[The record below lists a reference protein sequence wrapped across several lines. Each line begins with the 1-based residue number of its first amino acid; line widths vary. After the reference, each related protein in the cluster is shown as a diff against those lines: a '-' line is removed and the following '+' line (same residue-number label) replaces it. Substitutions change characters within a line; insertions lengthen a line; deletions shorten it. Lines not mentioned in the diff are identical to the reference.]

1 MAGYYDEITGEWV
14 DTGDSTGYGQ
24 LTDVSGTNSIDYGG
38 TTNSDGSVT
47 YTDPDG
53 SVYTVNPNGTYTTQ
67 YMGSDVT
74 YDPTKGGFVDPSGAL
89 IQGGINASVTG
100 QGLLDKIVASIQKNP
115 LAAAGTAAAALK
127 ALTGGN
133 KTQTGGYQGSIPKL
147 QAVRQQVQ
155 YNDPNRRPGEAGRQY
170 FTDTQY
176 VGQNDASGLA
186 AAKTAAQEQASGLM
200 AAYQPKQETPNKYAG
215 TFAMPW
221 QKAAASS
228 EPAKLEPA
236 SGVSAA
242 LPVGTADEKTGALK
256 MAKGGIASLPRY
268 LSGNTDGMADEINTT
283 IDDKDPAKL
292 SHGEFVIP
300 ADVVSHLG
308 NGNSEAGADKLYEMM
323 ARIRKARTGN
333 PEQGKRINPDKF
345 MPGGEVKG
353 YLDGGTV
360 STGTTGTGTGTTTA
374 NPLGSTT
381 SSTLSPWSGEYVTD
395 MLGKGQALSNQPYQA
410 YTGPLTAGASDL
422 QQQQFAGLS
431 DLAKTG
437 LTPTQYTG
445 GVFDANAAKQ
455 YMNPYLQASLDP
467 QLKEQ
472 QRQADIA
479 RLADAGRLTK
489 AGAYGG
495 SRQAIMESEGRRN
508 LLDKQTALIGQGY
521 NTAYDKAMS
530 QFNADATRR
539 LQTEQAQQAANE
551 ASANFGLKTLD
562 ELGQAGATQRG
573 ITAEGIAA
581 DKAQFEEGRDYP
593 YKAVQFQKDLLTG
606 LPITTQATTPNTTEI
621 GNINQQLAGLLGL
634 YQSLAGLI
642 TPK

>member
-1 MAGYYDEITGEWV
+1 MAGYYDEITGDWV
-14 DTGDSTGYGQ
+14 DTGDSAGYDQ
-24 LTDVSGTNSIDYGG
+24 LTDQSGTNTIDYGG
-38 TTNSDGSVT
+38 TVNSDGSVT

-53 SVYTVNPNGTYTTQ
+53 SVYTVNPDGTYVTNFGGKS
-67 YMGSDVT
+67 YT
-74 YDPTKGGFVDPSGAL
+74 YDPASGNFVGESGLGSAL
-89 IQGGINASVTG
+89 S
-100 QGLLDKIVASIQKNP
+100 GLKDKIVASIQKNP
-115 LAAAGTAAAALK
+115 LAAAGAAAAALK
-127 ALTGGN
+127 SLTGGN
-133 KTQTGGYQGSIPKL
+133 QTQTGGYQGTIPKME
-147 QAVRQQVQ
+147 AVRQQVQ

-176 VGQNDASGLA
+176 VGKGDAAGLA

-200 AAYQPKQETPNKYAG
+200 AAYQPKQESANKYAG
-215 TFAMPW
+215 SFAMPW
-221 QKAAASS
+221 QKTAAAA
-228 EPAKLEPA
+228 PAKLEPA
-236 SGVSAA
+236 SGVASA

-268 LSGNTDGMADEINTT
+268 LSGNTDGMADKINTT

-308 NGNSEAGADKLYEMM
+308 NGNSEAGADKLYDMM

-353 YLDGGTV
+353 YAGDTNGSLV
-360 STGTTGTGTGTTTA
+360 STGTTGTGTGVTTA

-381 SSTLSPWSGEYVTD
+381 SSTLSPWAGDYVTN
-395 MLGKGQALSNQPYQA
+395 MLGKGQALSEQPYQA

-445 GVFDANAAKQ
+445 GVFDTDAAKQ
-455 YMNPYLQASLDP
+455 YMNPYLQAALDP
-467 QLKEQ
+467 QLQEMK
-472 QRQADIA
+472 RQSDIA
-479 RLADAGRLTK
+479 RLSDAARLTK

-508 LLDKQTALIGQGY
+508 LLNEQNKAIGTGY
-521 NTAYDKAMS
+521 SNAYDKAMA
-530 QFNADATRR
+530 QFNAEQNRG
-539 LQTEQAQQAANE
+539 LQTQQAQQAANE
-551 ASANFGLKTLD
+551 ASANFGLKTLQD
-562 ELGQAGATQRG
+562 LGQAGATQRG
-573 ITAEGIAA
+573 ITSEGIAA
-581 DKAQFEEGRDYP
+581 DKAQFEEARDYP
-593 YKAVQFQKDLLTG
+593 YKSVQFQKDLLTG
-606 LPITTQATTPNTTEI
+606 LPITTQTSTPNTTEI
-621 GNINQQLAGLLGL
+621 GQINQQLAGILGL
-634 YQSLAGLI
+634 YQTLAGLI
-642 TPK
+642 PSK